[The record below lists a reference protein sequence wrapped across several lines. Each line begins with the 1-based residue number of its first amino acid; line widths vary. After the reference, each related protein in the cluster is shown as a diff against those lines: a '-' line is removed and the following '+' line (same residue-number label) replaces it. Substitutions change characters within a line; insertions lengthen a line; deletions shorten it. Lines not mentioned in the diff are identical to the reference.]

1 MTHLT
6 RSDSLA
12 GFWRGYLALLPLW
25 SGAIPAG
32 VAFGVAARSAG
43 LGVVE
48 TQVMSLV
55 VFSAAGQI
63 GAVSLLAGG
72 ASPLL
77 LIGTVMALNAQLVLL
92 GLAIGRQLR
101 LSWPQRL
108 ATAWLLTD

>member
-1 MTHLT
+1 MTPLV

-12 GFWRGYLALLPLW
+12 AFRRGYLALLPLW

-32 VAFGVAARSAG
+32 VAYGVAARSAG
-43 LGVVE
+43 LGVGE
-48 TQVMSLV
+48 TQLMSLV

-63 GAVSLLAGG
+63 GAVSLIAGG

-92 GLAIGRQLR
+92 GLAIGRQLQ
-101 LSWPQRL
+101 L
-108 ATAWLLTD
+108 